1 MQGIAKIVGTANHTM
16 MVGTIVTTKEKVL
29 TPMSGTSVVNKVLH
43 ITPKCYEAIVKTI
56 ASTTPECGGIL
67 GMKKDAVVC
76 EYVFDK
82 GIENSTEY
90 YIPDINTLNKALIEW
105 SNKNVQFYGMI
116 HSHLLGRNKLS
127 SSDIDY
133 GRQILTS
140 MNMDS
145 IYMLLVDTDTVHH
158 NLSVFELKMDSC
170 KKIQYNI
177 VEN

>member
-1 MQGIAKIVGTANHTM
+1 

-29 TPMSGTSVVNKVLH
+29 TPMSGTSVMNKVLH
-43 ITPKCYEAIVKTI
+43 ITEKCYEAIVKTI
-56 ASTTPECGGIL
+56 ASTIPECGGIL
-67 GMKKDAVVC
+67 GIKKDAVISEC
-76 EYVFDK
+76 VFDR

-90 YIPDINTLNKALIEW
+90 YIPDISTLNKALIEW
-105 SNKNVQFYGMI
+105 SNKYIRFCGII

-127 SSDIDY
+127 FSDIDY
-133 GRQILTS
+133 GKQILTS

-145 IYMLLVDTDTVHH
+145 IYMFLVDTDTVHY

-170 KKIQYNI
+170 KKIQYDI

>member
-16 MVGTIVTTKEKVL
+16 MVGTIVTTKEKAL
-29 TPMSGTSVVNKVLH
+29 TPTSGTSVVNKVLH
-43 ITPKCYEAIVKTI
+43 ITEKCYEAIVKTI
-56 ASTTPECGGIL
+56 ASTIPECGGIL
-67 GMKKDAVVC
+67 GMKRDTVIS

-90 YIPDINTLNKALIEW
+90 YIPDINTLNKVLIEW
-105 SNKNVQFYGMI
+105 SDKNIQFCGMI

-133 GRQILTS
+133 GRQILKS

-170 KKIQYNI
+170 KKIQYDI
-177 VEN
+177 I